1 MKRGRTLLWIARSS
15 WALFGGIWGAR
26 IGFVG
31 ALALPYNADSF
42 ANFFANGIFGFYAL
56 MGSVTGMIAGVL
68 VGTLTEWLLRSV
80 GVANPSAVSFAT
92 VVSALAL
99 WVLGGIVQA
108 KYPGLRPP
116 ISKPAVSSHELHPAE
131 RPCEIVVPE
140 DSPQRASWEA
150 ECR

>member
-26 IGFVG
+26 IGFAG

-42 ANFFANGIFGFYAL
+42 ASFLATGLFGFYAIVGFGL
-56 MGSVTGMIAGVL
+56 GMGAGVL
-68 VGTLTEWLLRSV
+68 VGALTEWLLRSV
-80 GVANPSAVSFAT
+80 GVANPSAVSVAT
-92 VVSALAL
+92 LVSALAL

-116 ISKPAVSSHELHPAE
+116 TSKPAVSSHELHPAQ
-131 RPCEIVVPE
+131 RPCEIIPPE
-140 DSPQRASWEA
+140 NSPQRASWEA